1 MKQGGNVFQKSQ
13 EPQTQFSNS
22 LPTSL
27 VGGPSHCRQVEDSD
41 LSLRLH
47 LLQVNQ
53 PNTELLAQESKAL
66 SDMTSHTL
74 DTQLQVGSSL
84 DCCLMHSTIL
94 TLIYN
99 HQMTLP
105 NYLTLLL
112 KNVQPINIH

>member
-1 MKQGGNVFQKSQ
+1 MKQGGNVLQKSQ

-27 VGGPSHCRQVEDSD
+27 VGGPSHRRQVEDSD

-53 PNTELLAQESKAL
+53 PNTESLAQESKAL
-66 SDMTSHTL
+66 SDITSHTL

-84 DCCLMHSTIL
+84 DCYLMHFTIL

-99 HQMTLP
+99 H
-105 NYLTLLL
+105 
-112 KNVQPINIH
+112 